1 MQKRFKYHE
10 DIRFVFE
17 RIGYSS
23 KMNEMEAAIGIG
35 NLEIYN
41 EILEKR
47 RKNLYLMM
55 KKFKKFDKYFI
66 TFKENSGEKIGP
78 HAFPITLREN
88 IGFNR
93 NQLVDFLGKNKIDTR
108 NLFSSMPTQCRVL
121 LFLDINLDLFQMQ
134 NILEIM
140 VCI

>member
-1 MQKRFKYHE
+1 MRSLRSHGRACKCKECVMNTKSGYCAKRFKYHE

-55 KKFKKFDKYFI
+55 K
-66 TFKENSGEKIGP
+66 NSKNLIN
-78 HAFPITLREN
+78 TL
-88 IGFNR
+88 
-93 NQLVDFLGKNKIDTR
+93 
-108 NLFSSMPTQCRVL
+108 
-121 LFLDINLDLFQMQ
+121 
-134 NILEIM
+134 
-140 VCI
+140 

>member
-1 MQKRFKYHE
+1 MNTKSGYCAKRFKYHE

-55 KKFKKFDKYFI
+55 K
-66 TFKENSGEKIGP
+66 NSKNLIN
-78 HAFPITLREN
+78 TL
-88 IGFNR
+88 
-93 NQLVDFLGKNKIDTR
+93 
-108 NLFSSMPTQCRVL
+108 
-121 LFLDINLDLFQMQ
+121 
-134 NILEIM
+134 
-140 VCI
+140 